1 VVTFASVKAGIK
13 LATVIYN
20 LNFVQLLLSDIL
32 SARSII
38 VWRWMSLTMG
48 QVVTISV

>member
-1 VVTFASVKAGIK
+1 MVSFASVKACIK
-13 LATVIYN
+13 LATVICN
-20 LNFVQLLLSDIL
+20 INFVQLLLSDIL

-48 QVVTISV
+48 EVVTISV